1 MDEKPGSGLRGN
13 QHAVNRHG
21 GDARLVHLPELGI
34 RGNTHFP
41 MSDLNNVQIAD
52 LVSAFLAEKKLDR

>member
-1 MDEKPGSGLRGN
+1 MNSR
-13 QHAVNRHG
+13 G
-21 GDARLVHLPELGI
+21 GDVTFVHLPQKGI

-52 LVSAFLAEKKLDR
+52 LQSQYLAGKKLD